1 MSIDGRLVTSFK
13 VTELKNELEKRGLSK
28 SGKKDELIVRL
39 TSYVEVHEESGDGG
53 DAEEVGN
60 GVEEMSKEEPNVT
73 EDVNNKHDLEI
84 ATKDSEKE
92 AEIEEN
98 QEASRTEEEAEVK
111 PQNIEE
117 SEPQEDQLKKEI
129 EEEILKEERRLKR
142 EDERRMKAKRPEDE
156 DDVNGEQTI
165 ENKQEEE
172 NKKEKR
178 KRIEWPKSPKKS
190 SSSPRKSEK
199 EEKKP
204 KSPTKKSDSTP
215 ETVVDKVETEDVG
228 ADDTLVMEIDQ
239 SDMVAEDPAKEDAEP
254 LLEAEPGQV
263 TSLRKLGGKGQE
275 KAGEGE
281 RRKRGWGNRGAQRL
295 NSSEN
300 LEISS
305 KDLKDIVP
313 DLKPLLT
320 ETGGDALEEKDEE
333 NGVEAEDAVEGPE
346 LPNVNKED
354 EIPRKKKK
362 RSQDSSETEVI
373 QIVNLTRP
381 FTVNQLKEML
391 KRTGS
396 IEDFWIDRIK
406 SKCLVHF
413 TTADQASETRMA
425 LDGVKWPVSNPKTL
439 NVTFSSKETLQ
450 RLKESSEEPGRT
462 GGDLSGRI
470 GGLRE
475 WDKNKVNQE
484 GDRSEK
490 REKERK
496 ERRDRDRD
504 SEKNREKQTPERK
517 QPSKTLEELFKKT
530 TTTPSIY
537 WIPLSEEQ
545 IKEKEE
551 QRNRKIMEADLL
563 RETMNKMMQE
573 KDGGRNKP
581 RLASGRRRSS
591 SRSDSN

>member
-1 MSIDGRLVTSFK
+1 MSIDGRLITAFK
-13 VTELKNELEKRGLSK
+13 VVELKNELEKRGLSK

-39 TSYVEVHEESGDGG
+39 TSYVEVKEENGDGG
-53 DAEEVGN
+53 GEEEADN
-60 GVEEMSKEEPNVT
+60 GVAETTVEEPNVT
-73 EDVNNKHDLEI
+73 EDVNDKHDVES
-84 ATKDSEKE
+84 AKEDVEKE
-92 AEIEEN
+92 SEIEEKKPKEDEQPTKKEN
-98 QEASRTEEEAEVK
+98 KEEEAEVK
-111 PQNIEE
+111 PQNIEQCDTKKG
-117 SEPQEDQLKKEI
+117 EPEDDQLKKEI

-142 EDERRMKAKRPEDE
+142 EDERRMKAKHSQDD

-165 ENKQEEE
+165 ENKQVEEE

-178 KRIEWPKSPKKS
+178 KRIEWPKSPKKPN
-190 SSSPRKSEK
+190 SSPKKIEQ

-204 KSPTKKSDSTP
+204 KSPTKKSENLDPSP
-215 ETVVDKVETEDVG
+215 EKVVDKVEKEDAG

-239 SDMVAEDPAKEDAEP
+239 SDMVAEDPAKDDAEP
-254 LLEAEPGQV
+254 LLEAEP
-263 TSLRKLGGKGQE
+263 
-275 KAGEGE
+275 
-281 RRKRGWGNRGAQRL
+281 
-295 NSSEN
+295 
-300 LEISS
+300 
-305 KDLKDIVP
+305 
-313 DLKPLLT
+313 PLLT
-320 ETGGDALEEKDEE
+320 ETAQVEALEEKDDE
-333 NGVEAEDAVEGPE
+333 NGVEDAVEGPE

-413 TTADQASETRMA
+413 STVDQASETRMA

-450 RLKESSEEPGRT
+450 RLKESSEEPGRA

-484 GDRSEK
+484 GDRTDK
-490 REKERK
+490 KDKDRK
-496 ERRDRDRD
+496 ERRERD
-504 SEKNREKQTPERK
+504 SEKVREKQTPERK

-591 SRSDSN
+591 SRSESH

>member
-1 MSIDGRLVTSFK
+1 MSIDGRLVTAFK

-39 TSYVEVHEESGDGG
+39 ISYIEVHEENGEGG

-60 GVEEMSKEEPNVT
+60 GVEEASAEEPNVT
-73 EDVNNKHDLEI
+73 EDVNNKHDVEKP
-84 ATKDSEKE
+84 TKDEEKQTE
-92 AEIEEN
+92 TDENDKQEEEN
-98 QEASRTEEEAEVK
+98 KEAEVK
-111 PQNIEE
+111 SQNTEE

-215 ETVVDKVETEDVG
+215 EKVVDKVETEDVG

-254 LLEAEPGQV
+254 LLE
-263 TSLRKLGGKGQE
+263 
-275 KAGEGE
+275 
-281 RRKRGWGNRGAQRL
+281 
-295 NSSEN
+295 
-300 LEISS
+300 
-305 KDLKDIVP
+305 
-313 DLKPLLT
+313 PLLT
-320 ETGGDALEEKDEE
+320 ETGVDALEEKEEE

-490 REKERK
+490 KEKERK